1 MRMRMNKINYQL
13 ALDKIIEE
21 NQKQQNVPSL
31 LMHSCCAPCSS
42 YCLTYLAQYFRI
54 TIFYYN
60 PNISPETEYKKRVK
74 EQIRLIQ
81 SLDVKYPISFVEGT
95 YEPEKF
101 YEMAKGLEEV
111 KEGGIRCFAC
121 YKMRQREAAY
131 YAKEHGFDY
140 FTTTLSVSPHKNAQ
154 KLNEIGLWLQEEVG
168 VAYLVSDFKKKG
180 GYLQSIELSKKYDLY
195 RQDYCGCE
203 FSKRQREQERVAKEK
218 DSQKEQKCIAKAKN
232 SQKGEGMTTEVWD
245 IYDEEG
251 QRTGD
256 TMVRGIPAKG
266 QYMLCVHVYL
276 YTPDKL
282 FLLQKRSKNKIS
294 HPGEWDVTCGA
305 VLHNEE
311 SIEAAKRETLEEIG
325 IDLSD
330 SVLQYAGRIKKEKR
344 FIDIYFVQKDFS
356 LDDCT
361 LQKEEVE
368 DVCLVSAE
376 QLLNTQETDR
386 LREEHYMRLLKKAI
400 QDVLDS

>member
-1 MRMRMNKINYQL
+1 
-13 ALDKIIEE
+13 
-21 NQKQQNVPSL
+21 
-31 LMHSCCAPCSS
+31 
-42 YCLTYLAQYFRI
+42 
-54 TIFYYN
+54 
-60 PNISPETEYKKRVK
+60 
-74 EQIRLIQ
+74 
-81 SLDVKYPISFVEGT
+81 
-95 YEPEKF
+95 
-101 YEMAKGLEEV
+101 
-111 KEGGIRCFAC
+111 
-121 YKMRQREAAY
+121 MRQREAAY

-203 FSKRQREQERVAKEK
+203 FSKRQRERERIAKEK